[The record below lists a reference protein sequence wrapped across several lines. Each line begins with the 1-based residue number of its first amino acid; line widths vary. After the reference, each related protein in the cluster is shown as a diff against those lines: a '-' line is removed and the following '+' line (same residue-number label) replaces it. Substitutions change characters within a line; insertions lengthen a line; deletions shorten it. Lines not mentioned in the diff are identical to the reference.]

1 MQVTGTAQQEAWQRR
16 EFPPVEEV
24 ASGVWSVPVPMP
36 DNPLRYV
43 LSYLLEHQSGVVMV
57 DPGWN
62 HPESW
67 QALTAGLDACGVP
80 MSAVTAVI
88 ITHVHPD
95 HHGLSGQVR
104 ELSGAWIGMHERED
118 SLLARLA
125 EDDPARGTA
134 TGPRS
139 CAGAARPKAHA
150 DELAATAPR
159 AVARRAM
166 VRADRTIGH
175 GELVDVPGL
184 RLRALWTPGHSPGH
198 LCFHDEARDL
208 MLTGDHVLPR
218 ITPNISAY
226 DSESRPLAEYL
237 RSLEVLRGM
246 QPREVLPAHEYR
258 FADLDARLDSLA
270 EHHAQRLEE
279 VAQVL
284 AEHPDGLSTW
294 QVAERV
300 DLVARLGS
308 AVRLPAPGGAR
319 RGDRAP
325 APPAVPRRSR
335 TAPMPT
341 APPGGAWPGRTVSRR
356 RRGRGGR
363 RG

>member
-1 MQVTGTAQQEAWQRR
+1 MRVTGTAQQEAWRRR

-36 DNPLRYV
+36 DSPLRYV
-43 LSYLLEHQSGVVMV
+43 LSYLLEHRSGVAMV

-95 HHGLSGQVR
+95 HHGLSGRVR
-104 ELSGAWIGMHERED
+104 EQSGAWIGMHERED

-125 EDDPARGTA
+125 EDGGSRYGNWAAFLRW
-134 TGPRS
+134 
-139 CAGAARPKAHA
+139 CGAPQAHA
-150 DELAATAPR
+150 EEMAATAPP
-159 AVARRAM
+159 AGARRSL

-175 GELVDVPGL
+175 GDLVDVPGL

-270 EHHAQRLEE
+270 EHHAQRLDE

-284 AEHPDGLSTW
+284 AEFPDGLSTW

-300 DLVARLGS
+300 TWSRGWDQLSGFPRQAALGEVIAHLRHLESRGEAECADADGTALWRPARVEGQ
-308 AVRLPAPGGAR
+308 R
-319 RGDRAP
+319 
-325 APPAVPRRSR
+325 
-335 TAPMPT
+335 
-341 APPGGAWPGRTVSRR
+341 
-356 RRGRGGR
+356 
-363 RG
+363 

>member
-1 MQVTGTAQQEAWQRR
+1 MRVTGTAQQEAWQRR

-36 DNPLRYV
+36 ESPLRYG
-43 LSYLLEHQSGVVMV
+43 LCYLLEHDSGVVMV

-67 QALTAGLDACGVP
+67 QALTAGLGACGVP

-95 HHGLSGQVR
+95 HHGLSGPVR

-118 SLLARLA
+118 RLLARLSG
-125 EDDPARGTA
+125 DGPARYRDWA
-134 TGPRS
+134 AFLRW
-139 CAGAARPKAHA
+139 CGAPASHGE
-150 DELAATAPR
+150 ELAATAPR
-159 AVARRAM
+159 ADARRAM

-184 RLRALWTPGHSPGH
+184 RLRALSTPGHSPGH

-218 ITPNISAY
+218 ITPNVSAY
-226 DSESRPLAEYL
+226 DADSRPLAEYL

-270 EHHAQRLEE
+270 GHHAQRLDEI
-279 VAQVL
+279 AGVL
-284 AEHPDGLSTW
+284 GAFPDGLSTW

-300 DLVARLGS
+300 TWSRGWDQLSGFPRQAALGEVIAHLRHLQS
-308 AVRLPAPGGAR
+308 RGEAECAEPDGTAQWRATSPAG
-319 RGDRAP
+319 
-325 APPAVPRRSR
+325 
-335 TAPMPT
+335 
-341 APPGGAWPGRTVSRR
+341 
-356 RRGRGGR
+356 
-363 RG
+363 

>member
-1 MQVTGTAQQEAWQRR
+1 MRVTGTAQQEAWKRR

-36 DNPLRYV
+36 DSPLRYV
-43 LSYLLEHQSGVVMV
+43 LSYLLEHDSGVVMV

-95 HHGLSGQVR
+95 HHGLSGRVR

-118 SLLARLA
+118 SLLARLSG
-125 EDDPARGTA
+125 DGPARY
-134 TGPRS
+134 RDW
-139 CAGAARPKAHA
+139 AGFLRWCGAPASHGE
-150 DELAATAPR
+150 ELAATAPR
-159 AVARRAM
+159 ADARRAM

-184 RLRALWTPGHSPGH
+184 RLRALSTPGHSPGH

-218 ITPNISAY
+218 ITPNVSAY
-226 DSESRPLAEYL
+226 DADSRPLAEYL

-270 EHHAQRLEE
+270 EHHAQRLDEI
-279 VAQVL
+279 AGVL
-284 AEHPDGLSTW
+284 GAFPDGLSTW

-300 DLVARLGS
+300 TWSRGWDQLSGFPRQAALGEVIAHLRHLQS
-308 AVRLPAPGGAR
+308 
-319 RGDRAP
+319 RGEAECAEPDGTAQWRAAAP
-325 APPAVPRRSR
+325 AGLGQR
-335 TAPMPT
+335 
-341 APPGGAWPGRTVSRR
+341 
-356 RRGRGGR
+356 
-363 RG
+363 